1 MSNPGDLNLFIS
13 KAMAYCWD
21 ETHGYSQQYDGMG
34 NPGFDCSG
42 LVGRCLYE
50 AGFNYPS
57 YHVGTMNM
65 DNNPMSTMNTLGAAG
80 FTIIPVT
87 DLNNVPQLQ
96 HGDIV
101 VMNSYLTDWTLNGGH
116 TFIYAENVT
125 GYTSTMS
132 GDSDYYPN
140 VTGTVQQAKIE
151 ASSYRSW
158 HDYNTNAD
166 NPNASGA
173 CTQVWVHAFS
183 VLIPSH
189 YDPQDPNYNNYT
201 DIDQLPIHIFDEMR
215 HFFTVYK
222 NLSRAYS

>member
-1 MSNPGDLNLFIS
+1 MSNPGNLPLFIS
-13 KAMAYCWD
+13 KAMSYCWD

-57 YHVGTMNM
+57 YHVGTINM
-65 DNNPMSTMNTLGAAG
+65 KPALQLAG

-87 DLNNVPQLQ
+87 TVVQYPQD
-96 HGDIV
+96 GDIV
-101 VMNSYLTDWTLNGGH
+101 VMNHLDLTGGH
-116 TFIYAENVT
+116 TFIYAENVF

-132 GDSDYYPN
+132 GDSDSYPDT
-140 VTGTVQQAKIE
+140 TGTVAYAKIE
-151 ASSYRSW
+151 ASTYRSW

-166 NPNASGA
+166 NPNSAGA

-183 VLIPSH
+183 SLYGG
-189 YDPQDPNYNNYT
+189 YDPTDPN
-201 DIDQLPIHIFDEMR
+201 DEIYFARWPGGLKRLELWQMKKIIER
-215 HFFTVYK
+215 NRK
-222 NLSRAYS
+222 II